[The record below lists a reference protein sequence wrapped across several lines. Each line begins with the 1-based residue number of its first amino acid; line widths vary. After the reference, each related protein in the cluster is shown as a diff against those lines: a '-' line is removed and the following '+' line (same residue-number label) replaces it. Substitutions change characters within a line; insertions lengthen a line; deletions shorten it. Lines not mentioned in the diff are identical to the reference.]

1 MNYLDQ
7 EHINRVRESVTDDGT
22 KGAQRESEGH
32 LCI

>member
-7 EHINRVRESVTDDGT
+7 KHTNKVKISVTDDGT
-22 KGAQRESEGH
+22 KGAQSESGGH

>member
-22 KGAQRESEGH
+22 KSVRRETAEH
-32 LCI
+32 LEL